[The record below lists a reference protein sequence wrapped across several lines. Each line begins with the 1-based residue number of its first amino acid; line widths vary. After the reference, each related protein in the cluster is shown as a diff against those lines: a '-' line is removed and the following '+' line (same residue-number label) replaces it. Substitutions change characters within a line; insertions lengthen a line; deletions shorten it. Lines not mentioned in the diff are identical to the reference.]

1 MLYGEPLDRA
11 GESSPAQFL
20 RPARYNGRVK
30 KREGKH
36 GPHGDDASDPG
47 DVAAFGREMADVV
60 PLRQD
65 PRGRFRGEAPIGE
78 PRPAMS
84 PADHTDGPDEDFAA
98 SGVGRREMKKLKRGE
113 FVVEGE
119 LDLHGRTAADACAS
133 VRRFIENSRHRGHRC
148 VCIVHG
154 RGLHSEGNA
163 SILKPRVRECL
174 RASSSVLAYASAPG
188 SHGGAGAV
196 YVLLRR

>member
-1 MLYGEPLDRA
+1 M
-11 GESSPAQFL
+11 
-20 RPARYNGRVK
+20 K
-30 KREGKH
+30 KREAKH
-36 GPHGDDASDPG
+36 VPPGDDVSDPG
-47 DVAAFGREMADVV
+47 NLAAFDREMADVV

-65 PRGRFRGEAPIGE
+65 PRGRIRGARPIDE
-78 PRPAMS
+78 PRPAKS
-84 PADHTDGPDEDFAA
+84 PADHTGGPDEDFGAP
-98 SGVGRREMKKLKRGE
+98 GVGRREIKKLKRGE

-119 LDLHGRTAADACAS
+119 LDLHGRTAADACAT

-154 RGLHSEGNA
+154 RGLHSEGKS

-174 RASSSVLAYASAPG
+174 RASPSVLAYASAPR
-188 SHGGAGAV
+188 SDGGAGAV

>member
-1 MLYGEPLDRA
+1 
-11 GESSPAQFL
+11 
-20 RPARYNGRVK
+20 VK
-30 KREGKH
+30 KRPEKH
-36 GPHGDDASDPG
+36 LPQADPVSDPG
-47 DVAAFGREMADVV
+47 DSAAFDREMADVV
-60 PLRQD
+60 PLRED
-65 PRGRFRGEAPIGE
+65 PRGRIRGAPRIGE
-78 PRPAMS
+78 PRPATS
-84 PADHTDGPDEDFAA
+84 PAVPTDDPDEAFA
-98 SGVGRREMKKLKRGE
+98 SPGVGRREMKKLKRGE
-113 FVVEGE
+113 FAVEGE

-154 RGLHSEGNA
+154 LGLHSEGNA

-174 RASSSVLAYASAPG
+174 RASSSVLAYASAPR